1 MSVECESYRACEID
15 SCLVMLLDIGVFTGH
30 LHPLIVHLP
39 IGFLLLAILFEL
51 ASYFKKYQ
59 HLRSAVSFTLFLGF
73 VSAIV
78 ACISGYVL
86 SLTGEYDFK
95 ALGNH
100 KTAGIFVAIVSA
112 LLFLMTTTQFR
123 RILVIPRWAFSSLC
137 ILLFVSLAYTGHQG
151 ANLTH
156 GSDYIS
162 LTVLMEQRRQKPAT
176 VEEAFIFEDVV
187 HPLLIKRCS
196 QCHRANKQK
205 GKLSMQSL
213 SSLQKGGKT
222 GPAVVAGKLTESEL
236 YKRITLDP
244 SHEKFMPADGKTP
257 LTKGEVAII
266 KWWIGEGMAIEG
278 KKIVELKNVEGI
290 KPSVADFLGLS
301 ETENSNEL
309 AASFGR
315 EVNADIPLVFN
326 MALADS
332 LRKKGVNVRVML
344 HHPVML
350 DVTLPPGFDKKIDFI
365 LGDLKAVARN
375 VIWLNLSDNGL
386 TENELYFLPMMTNLE
401 KLRLEK
407 NPIGDG
413 VCSQLMGLNHLEAV
427 NLNETKITSACMKK
441 LKQMPALKRVYS
453 WKTNVD

>member
-1 MSVECESYRACEID
+1 
-15 SCLVMLLDIGVFTGH
+15 MLLDIGLFAGH

-51 ASYFKKYQ
+51 ASYFRQYQ
-59 HLRSAVSFTLFLGF
+59 HLKSAVSFTLFLGF

-78 ACISGYVL
+78 ACVSGYVL
-86 SLTGEYDFK
+86 SLTGDYDFQR
-95 ALGNH
+95 LGNH
-100 KTAGIFVAIVSA
+100 KLAGIFVAIVSG
-112 LLFLMTTTQFR
+112 LLFLMTTAQFIK
-123 RILVIPRWAFSSLC
+123 ILPIPRLTFSSLC
-137 ILLFVSLAYTGHQG
+137 IVLFVSLMYTGHQG
-151 ANLTH
+151 GNLTH

-162 LTVLMEQRRQKPAT
+162 LTVLMAEQREKPTT
-176 VEEAFIFEDVV
+176 VEDAFLFEDVV

-196 QCHRANKQK
+196 QCHRASKQK

-213 SSLQKGGKT
+213 STLQKGGKT
-222 GPAVVAGKLTESEL
+222 GPAVVGGKLTESEL

-257 LTKGEVAII
+257 LTKGEVNVI
-266 KWWIGEGMAIEG
+266 KWWIEKGMAMEG
-278 KKIVELKNVEGI
+278 KTIGEMKNVEGI
-290 KPSVADFLGLS
+290 KSSAAVFLGLI
-301 ETENSNEL
+301 ETEDANEL
-309 AASFGR
+309 AASSGR

-344 HHPVML
+344 HRPVML

-365 LGDLKAVARN
+365 VSDLKAIARN
-375 VIWLNLSDNGL
+375 VIWLNLSA
-386 TENELYFLPMMTNLE
+386 NLE

-413 VCSQLMGLNHLEAV
+413 VCNQLTGLHHLEAV
-427 NLNETKITSACMKK
+427 NLNETRITSACIKK

-453 WKTNVD
+453 WKTVVD

>member
-1 MSVECESYRACEID
+1 
-15 SCLVMLLDIGVFTGH
+15 MLLDIGVFAGH

-51 ASYFKKYQ
+51 ASYFRKYQ
-59 HLRSAVSFTLFLGF
+59 HLKSAVSFTLFLGF

-78 ACISGYVL
+78 ACVSGYVL
-86 SLTGEYDFK
+86 SLAGDYDFQR
-95 ALGNH
+95 LGNH
-100 KTAGIFVAIVSA
+100 KIAGIFVAIVSG
-112 LLFLMTTTQFR
+112 LLFLMTTAQFR
-123 RILVIPRWAFSSLC
+123 KILPIPRLTFSSLC
-137 ILLFVSLAYTGHQG
+137 IVLFISLMYTGHQG
-151 ANLTH
+151 GNLTH

-162 LTVLMEQRRQKPAT
+162 LTVLMAQRREKPAT
-176 VEEAFIFEDVV
+176 VEDAFLFEDIV

-196 QCHRANKQK
+196 QCHRASKQK

-222 GPAVVAGKLTESEL
+222 GPAVVGGKLTESEL
-236 YKRITLDP
+236 YKRVTLDP

-257 LTKGEVAII
+257 LTKGEVTII
-266 KWWIGEGMAIEG
+266 KWWIEKGMAMEG
-278 KKIVELKNVEGI
+278 KKIGELKNVEGI
-290 KPSVADFLGLS
+290 KSSVAVFLGLS
-301 ETENSNEL
+301 ETEDGNEL
-309 AASFGR
+309 AAISGR

-332 LRKKGVNVRVML
+332 LRKKGVSVRVML

-350 DVTLPPGFDKKIDFI
+350 DVTLPPGFDKKIGFI
-365 LGDLKAVARN
+365 LSDLKAVAKN
-375 VIWLNLSDNGL
+375 VIWLNLSANGL
-386 TENELYFLPMMTNLE
+386 TENELDFLPLMTNLE

-413 VCSQLMGLNHLEAV
+413 VCNHLTGLHHLEAV

-441 LKQMPALKRVYS
+441 LKQMPALKRVYN
-453 WKTNVD
+453 WKTVVELKSTAS

>member
-1 MSVECESYRACEID
+1 MV
-15 SCLVMLLDIGVFTGH
+15 LLDIGVFTGH

-51 ASYFKKYQ
+51 TSYFKKYQ
-59 HLRSAVSFTLFLGF
+59 HLKSAVSFTLFLGF
-73 VSAIV
+73 ISAIV
-78 ACISGYVL
+78 ACVSGYAL
-86 SLTGEYDFK
+86 SLAGDYDFQR
-95 ALGNH
+95 LGNH
-100 KTAGIFVAIVSA
+100 KIAGIFVAIVA
-112 LLFLMTTTQFR
+112 GLLFLMTTAQFR
-123 RILVIPRWAFSSLC
+123 KILRIPRLTFSSLC
-137 ILLFVSLAYTGHQG
+137 IVLFVSLMYTGHQG
-151 ANLTH
+151 GNLTH

-162 LTVLMEQRRQKPAT
+162 LTVLMAQQREKPAT
-176 VEEAFIFEDVV
+176 VEDAFLFEDIV

-222 GPAVVAGKLTESEL
+222 GPAVVGGKLTESEL

-257 LTKGEVAII
+257 LTKGEVTII
-266 KWWIGEGMAIEG
+266 KWWIEKGMAMEG
-278 KKIVELKNVEGI
+278 KKIGELKNVEGI
-290 KPSVADFLGLS
+290 KSSVAVFLGLG
-301 ETENSNEL
+301 ETEDANEL
-309 AASFGR
+309 AAGR

-332 LRKKGVNVRVML
+332 LRKKGVSVRVML

-350 DVTLPPGFDKKIDFI
+350 DVTLPPGFDKKIEFI
-365 LGDLKAVARN
+365 VSDLKAVAKN
-375 VIWLNLSDNGL
+375 VIWLNLSANGL
-386 TENELYFLPMMTNLE
+386 TENELDFLPVMTNLE

-413 VCSQLMGLNHLEAV
+413 VCNQLRGLHHLEAV
-427 NLNETKITSACMKK
+427 NLNETKITSACMEE
-441 LKQMPALKRVYS
+441 LKQMPALKRVYT
-453 WKTNVD
+453 WKTIVD